1 MDEAEA
7 AQRTGRASR
16 ARGATTFERSCKV
29 LGPSP
34 FLAGGGH
41 VHRGQGTVAPAL
53 LVAHAPDDT
62 GKRVV
67 DMSSEGIASTH
78 STGPLL
84 QCRRDTNRSSAR
96 NIGTGAQSG
105 RRTRTRVVRVRDQAA
120 GPVL

>member
-1 MDEAEA
+1 MGEREEPRVREARRLSSGA
-7 AQRTGRASR
+7 AKCLALRLFWQA
-16 ARGATTFERSCKV
+16 AATCIAAK
-29 LGPSP
+29 
-34 FLAGGGH
+34 
-41 VHRGQGTVAPAL
+41 TVAPAL